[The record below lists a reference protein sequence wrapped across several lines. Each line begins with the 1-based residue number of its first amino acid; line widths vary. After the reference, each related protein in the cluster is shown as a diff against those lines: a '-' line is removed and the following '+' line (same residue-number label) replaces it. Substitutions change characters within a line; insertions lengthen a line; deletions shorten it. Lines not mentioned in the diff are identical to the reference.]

1 MTTMT
6 NEDPAADIAL
16 PEPYPLLRGHGG
28 WK

>member
-1 MTTMT
+1 MTTMN

-16 PEPYPLLRGHGG
+16 PEPDPLLRGHGG